1 MLDEE
6 RVILMTKMAAYNARN
21 GRKNDAM
28 NAYFRGDYV
37 GFNVLKSIISATI
50 CYCIIVAAYLIYD
63 FEDVIQNLYNT
74 DLLATGKQFL
84 LYYIIMIVAYAVLS
98 YIVYSYR
105 YSKMRKELKGYYNN
119 LRKLSKMYEK
129 E

>member
-6 RVILMTKMAAYNARN
+6 RVILMTKMAAYTARN

-28 NAYFRGDYV
+28 NSYFRGDYV
-37 GFNVLKSIISATI
+37 GFNVLKSVLSATL
-50 CYCIIVAAYLIYD
+50 CYAIIVAAYLIYN
-63 FEDVIQNLYNT
+63 FEDVIQNLYNM
-74 DLLATGKQFL
+74 DLLAVGKRFL
-84 LYYIIMIVAYAVLS
+84 LYYIIMIVVYAVIS

-105 YSKMRKELKGYYNN
+105 YSKMRKELKGYYGN
-119 LRKLSKMYEK
+119 LRRLAKMYEK